1 MKTLNLV
8 AALIW
13 FAMTTSAQ
21 AAPQLLATQSD
32 ISFTTQ
38 QMGVPVDGK
47 FRQFDARVTLDPK
60 KPETATISLI
70 VKLGSATLG
79 LPETDAELSKP
90 EWFNTKLFPN
100 AVFES
105 TVVKALGGGKFEVRG
120 KLTIKAISVDITVPV
135 TLTQASG
142 STTATGGFAIKRLDF
157 KIGDGDW
164 KDTSVVADLVQVKF
178 KLVLTDI
185 GPL

>member
-1 MKTLNLV
+1 
-8 AALIW
+8 
-13 FAMTTSAQ
+13 
-21 AAPQLLATQSD
+21 LLATQST

-38 QMGVPVDGK
+38 QMGAPVNGE
-47 FRQFDARVTLDPK
+47 FRQFDARVAFDPK
-60 KPETATISLI
+60 KPETAKISFT
-70 VKLGSATLG
+70 VKLGSATFG

-105 TVVKALGGGKFEVRG
+105 TAVKALGGGKFEVRG
-120 KLTIKAISVDITVPV
+120 KLTIKAISADIAVPI
-135 TLTQASG
+135 TLTQVSG
-142 STTATGGFAIKRLDF
+142 TTTAVGGFAIKRLDF
-157 KIGDGDW
+157 KVGDGDW